1 MILWII
7 KIKDHLI
14 EDHYGVEVHSGMF
27 TNSKITTVAFRI
39 KHMSK
44 DIGNNESCIS
54 ACWRKELEIWK
65 GEDKNELCYNE
76 LKLKVAVWVHNF

>member
-1 MILWII
+1 MKVTVGLKFTAVCLPIL
-7 KIKDHLI
+7 KLLP
-14 EDHYGVEVHSGMF
+14 
-27 TNSKITTVAFRI
+27 VAFGI

-65 GEDKNELCYNE
+65 GEDKNEFCYNE
-76 LKLKVAVWVHNF
+76 LKLRVAVWVHNF